1 MNKKIYDPIHK
12 YMSFE
17 PILVQIID
25 TVEFQRL
32 RNIKQLGFC
41 YYVFS
46 GANHNRFEH
55 SLGVAHLC
63 GLLLTKIKHNQPEL
77 NITDRQ
83 IILIKIAGLV
93 HDIGHGCFSHF
104 FDNYLLND
112 SKHIN
117 SRHEIRS
124 QLIFQQIV
132 KKYKLKI
139 NNDEI
144 NFLNN
149 LIDPNNDNNDFIY
162 QILSN
167 KENSIDCD
175 KFDYLLRD
183 TFNLGLPFSFDCNRF
198 IENAKVIN
206 NKLCYSIKLYYDIYD
221 LFNLRF
227 RLHKQ
232 IYNHHT
238 VNQLEHMV
246 LDIINLV
253 DDKYNIKTSIH
264 NINNFIEISDSILD
278 KIYYSESNDK
288 NIIKAKEI
296 LYNIKIRK
304 LYKMVEEI
312 MLDTKQIPN
321 ELKLKY
327 NNFETNYCYSIIVIN
342 YTKQDKNPL
351 DSIHFYDNKN
361 NKFFIKKNKLNVS
374 INNFQEI
381 ILRIFKKN

>member
-144 NFLNN
+144 NFINN

-227 RLHKQ
+227 RLHRQ

-312 MLDTKQIPN
+312 
-321 ELKLKY
+321 
-327 NNFETNYCYSIIVIN
+327 C
-342 YTKQDKNPL
+342 
-351 DSIHFYDNKN
+351 
-361 NKFFIKKNKLNVS
+361 
-374 INNFQEI
+374 
-381 ILRIFKKN
+381 

>member
-144 NFLNN
+144 NFINN
-149 LIDPNNDNNDFIY
+149 LIDPNSDNNDFIY

-264 NINNFIEISDSILD
+264 NINNFIEISDNILD

>member
-144 NFLNN
+144 NFINN